1 MGRPVVMILYED
13 TLHQLIEKGR
23 DLLDERRTVC
33 LYCVT
38 QMDLAYLKP
47 AVNFVCFVR
56 REEELEE
63 ALMFFEQV
71 LEFAKLEVCDANA
84 VEEVVLNRL
93 SLEQVVMRL
102 REINAV
108 LEGRVRRD
116 VLYNRRDVRSV
127 VVIGADATVSFQF
140 DRKGVLHE
148 VNLID
153 EVYRLEEHVLRE
165 FAQYVE
171 EAFEPEQVIGF
182 EVGFKEEKLSGVLK
196 VEEVFEEEPGCFVVV
211 LED

>member
-1 MGRPVVMILYED
+1 
-13 TLHQLIEKGR
+13 
-23 DLLDERRTVC
+23 
-33 LYCVT
+33 
-38 QMDLAYLKP
+38 
-47 AVNFVCFVR
+47 
-56 REEELEE
+56 
-63 ALMFFEQV
+63 
-71 LEFAKLEVCDANA
+71 LEVCDAKV

-102 REINAV
+102 CEINAV

-116 VLYNRRDVRSV
+116 VLHNRRDVRSV

-182 EVGFKEEKLSGVLK
+182 EVGFEKEKLSGVLK
-196 VEEVFEEEPGCFVVV
+196 VENVFEEELGCFVVV